1 MIISILLNLLSHC
14 LRGFCKCLCFT
25 ILIFI
30 MVGFRVSGII
40 CIGTNSK
47 AKIRMAGKILWG
59 GEVKWACFWI
69 IWLVMIR
76 LTYSELGKFLFPLA
90 MEKCWRGLLPVGR
103 SVPTL
108 RLSSHLPLKLAVF
121 LPVCPAQHSCVWV
134 CLSQNKHYLNG
145 KDRKQTREFCS
156 IK

>member
-30 MVGFRVSGII
+30 TVGFRVSGII
-40 CIGTNSK
+40 CIGANSK

-59 GEVKWACFWI
+59 GEVKPASFWM
-69 IWLVMIR
+69 IWLVMIL
-76 LTYSELGKFLFPLA
+76 LTYSELGKSLFPLA
-90 MEKCWRGLLPVGR
+90 MGKCWRGLPPVGR

-108 RLSSHLPLKLAVF
+108 WLSSHLPLKLAVF
-121 LPVCPAQHSCVWV
+121 LPVCPAQHGCVWV